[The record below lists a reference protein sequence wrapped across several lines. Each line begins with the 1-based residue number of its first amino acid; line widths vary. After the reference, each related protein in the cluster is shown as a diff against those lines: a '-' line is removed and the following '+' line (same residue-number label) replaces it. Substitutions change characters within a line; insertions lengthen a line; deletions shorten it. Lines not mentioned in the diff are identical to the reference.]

1 MADGGDR
8 AMTPDQPQTKA
19 QPSWL
24 ARSFQRREVWLSGLA
39 MVVFLVGWEWG
50 PPLLGIAPYNIPRLS
65 AVFAEGVHMWINSEL
80 LRHTMITCFE
90 VIVGFTLGC
99 LMGAAMGYILGMSRM
114 LEVVASPYILA
125 LQIAPKVAFAPLFV
139 MWFGYNM
146 TPRILTAVLIVFF
159 PVLINVLTAVR
170 SVDPAMIDLARLF
183 KASRGQ
189 IFWKIEF
196 PWSLPALFSGLRI
209 GATLAVIGVTV
220 AELVGGNVGLGAE
233 LAKAEGAANTAGV
246 FVTIILLTLIG
257 ILAYVLVILA
267 ERLVLRYAP
276 QRKAGDVGV

>member
-1 MADGGDR
+1 MANGSDI
-8 AMTPDQPQTKA
+8 ALSTDQAKTGSRLSA
-19 QPSWL
+19 L
-24 ARSFQRREVWLSGLA
+24 LEFLGRREIWMSGVAL
-39 MVVFLVGWEWG
+39 VVFLVGWEWG

-65 AVFAEGVHMWINSEL
+65 AVYAEGIHLWTQADL
-80 LRHTMITCFE
+80 WWHTLITCFE

-99 LMGAAMGYILGMSRM
+99 LMGAVMGYILGMSRM

-183 KASRGQ
+183 KATRAQ

-220 AELVGGNVGLGAE
+220 AELVGGSVGLGAE

-267 ERLVLRYAP
+267 ERMVLKYAP
-276 QRKAGDVGV
+276 QRAPGDVGN